1 MVPVAPV
8 NKILLMG
15 FPFFGLGLSTNR
27 PFAQAV
33 DRAVWR
39 SCFLLDDLHANDYD
53 FK

>member
-15 FPFFGLGLSTNR
+15 FPFFGLGLPTKR
-27 PFAQAV
+27 LFAQAV
-33 DRAVWR
+33 DQAVWR
-39 SCFLLDDLHANDYD
+39 SCFLLDDLHTNHYD